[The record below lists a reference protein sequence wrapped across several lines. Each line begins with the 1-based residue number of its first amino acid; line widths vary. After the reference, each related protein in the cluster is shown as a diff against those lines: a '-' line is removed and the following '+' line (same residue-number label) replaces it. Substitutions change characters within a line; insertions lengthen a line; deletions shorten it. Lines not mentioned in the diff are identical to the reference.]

1 MSDAFLV
8 SGIDSGTD
16 GLVGSPSGRE
26 RGPEGLSRTRIP
38 PAKPSI
44 GVRCRI
50 SAASVLSLRTEI
62 GMALGVGR
70 APLVRPGYVFG
81 AGVRGPRGPAP
92 PVDLRTIWTF
102 VLSSA
107 FSSLAALVSLGLAVY
122 GQLPLSL
129 RKEASQKRTL
139 RLRLFHFRGL
149 RCQSLSLLSLR
160 VTFVAVVGAC
170 FQNQRSALSS
180 ALGRFNLSH
189 LPRFCVRQR
198 WLCVGYA

>member
-1 MSDAFLV
+1 MKTVGGFCSSSSPSSKPQLPTEEEEVELSDAFLV
-8 SGIDSGTD
+8 SGIDSGT
-16 GLVGSPSGRE
+16 GRLVGSPSGRE
-26 RGPEGLSRTRIP
+26 RGPEGLSRTRMP

-92 PVDLRTIWTF
+92 PVDLRAIWTF

-139 RLRLFHFRGL
+139 
-149 RCQSLSLLSLR
+149 
-160 VTFVAVVGAC
+160 
-170 FQNQRSALSS
+170 
-180 ALGRFNLSH
+180 
-189 LPRFCVRQR
+189 
-198 WLCVGYA
+198 